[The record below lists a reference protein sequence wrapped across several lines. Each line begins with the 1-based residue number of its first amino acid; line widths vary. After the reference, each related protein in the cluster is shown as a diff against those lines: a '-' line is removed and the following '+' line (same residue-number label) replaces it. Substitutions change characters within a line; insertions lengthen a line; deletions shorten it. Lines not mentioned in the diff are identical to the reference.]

1 VAHEPWYTQMV
12 HGGSQMNFK
21 EFIKDYRVILLIVLL
36 VASIG
41 AISTLG
47 IQQGL
52 DLKGGSEIQLQ
63 LAQPVD
69 TGTMDKVTNVLDKRL
84 NAFGVSDVQV
94 RASGNQSVIIEIAG
108 VQPQDVA
115 KLVGTPGVF
124 IATIDNQTALNG
136 TDITTV
142 KPYSVTGNTWSVPFT
157 VTLQGAQTFA
167 KLADGKAGTPVNMY
181 LDGNL
186 VSSPEIGADLANGV
200 PSTDVQVSG
209 TENSSAQ
216 AQAQAKNI
224 QVVLESGALPVSVS
238 IVGINSVSADLGSQF
253 KTGAL
258 VAGFLALLVIAII
271 IFIRYR
277 TPVLVLPIM
286 ITSIAELI
294 LILGVASVTRWN
306 IDLAAIAGIIAAI
319 GTGVDDQIII
329 TDEVL
334 KKGIQTKRTIT
345 ALKFKINNAFFII
358 FASAA
363 TLIAAMLPLAY
374 VGFSRGATGIGL
386 LSGFAFT
393 TVVGVLIGIFITRP
407 VYAKFIVLLLG
418 KDKKED
424 KSEEASVREK
434 RTGKQPKKGK
444 KGKGKKGRKQ

>member
-1 VAHEPWYTQMV
+1 
-12 HGGSQMNFK
+12 MNFK

>member
-1 VAHEPWYTQMV
+1 
-12 HGGSQMNFK
+12 MNFK
-21 EFIKDYRVILLIVLL
+21 DFIKDYRVILLIVLL

-52 DLKGGSEIQLQ
+52 DLKGGSIIQLH
-63 LAQPVD
+63 LAQPVNTD
-69 TGTMDKVTNVLDKRL
+69 TMSKVTNVLDKRL

-94 RASGNQSVIIEIAG
+94 RASGNQDVIVEIAG
-108 VQPQDVA
+108 VKPQDVA
-115 KLVGTPGVF
+115 KVVGTPGVF
-124 IATIDNQTALNG
+124 VATIDNQTALNG
-136 TDITTV
+136 TDIVTV
-142 KPYSVTGNTWSVPFT
+142 KPYSVTGNTWNVPFT
-157 VTLQGAQTFA
+157 VTLQGAQNFA
-167 KLADGKAGTPVNMY
+167 KIANGKAGTPVNMY

-186 VSSPEIGADLANGV
+186 VSSPQIGADLANGV

-216 AQAQAKNI
+216 AQAQAKSI

-277 TPVLVLPIM
+277 TPVLVIPIM

-294 LILGVASVTRWN
+294 LILGVASVTHWN

-334 KKGIQTKRTIT
+334 KKGIRTKRTLT

-393 TVVGVLIGIFITRP
+393 TVIGVLIGIFITRP

-424 KSEEASVREK
+424 KQEQESVRE
-434 RTGKQPKKGK
+434 RRPGKQPKKAK
-444 KGKGKKGRKQ
+444 KGKKGRKQ

>member
-1 VAHEPWYTQMV
+1 
-12 HGGSQMNFK
+12 MNFK

-36 VASIG
+36 VGSIG

-52 DLKGGSEIQLQ
+52 DLKGGSLIQLQ

-69 TGTMDKVTNVLDKRL
+69 SDTMSKVTNVLDKRL

-94 RASGNQSVIIEIAG
+94 RASGNQSVIVEIAG

-115 KLVGTPGVF
+115 KVVGTPGVF
-124 IATIDNQTALNG
+124 VATINNQTALNG

-142 KPYSVTGNTWSVPFT
+142 KPYQVTGNTWEVPFT
-157 VTLQGAQTFA
+157 VTLSGAQTFA

-186 VSSPEIGADLANGV
+186 VSSPQIGADLANGV

-216 AQAQAKNI
+216 AQAQAKSI

-238 IVGINSVSADLGSQF
+238 IVGINSVSADLG
-253 KTGAL
+253 
-258 VAGFLALLVIAII
+258 GFLALLVIAII

-277 TPVLVLPIM
+277 TPVLVIPIM

-294 LILGVASVTRWN
+294 LILGVASVTHWN

-334 KKGIQTKRTIT
+334 KKGIQTKRTRT

-358 FASAA
+358 YASAA

-424 KSEEASVREK
+424 KQEQESVRK
-434 RTGKQPKKGK
+434 RRPGKQPKKGK

>member
-1 VAHEPWYTQMV
+1 
-12 HGGSQMNFK
+12 MNFT

-36 VASIG
+36 IGSIG

-52 DLKGGSEIQLQ
+52 DLKGGSIIQIH

-69 TGTMDKVTNVLDKRL
+69 SDTMSKVTNVLDKRL

-94 RASGNQSVIIEIAG
+94 RASGNQDVIVEIAG
-108 VQPQDVA
+108 VKPQDVA
-115 KLVGTPGVF
+115 KVVGTPGVF
-124 IATIDNQTALNG
+124 EAKINNQTALQG
-136 TDITTV
+136 TDIVTV
-142 KPYSVTGNTWSVPFT
+142 KPYQVTGNTWQVPFT
-157 VTLQGAQTFA
+157 VSVSGANKFA
-167 KLADGKAGTPVNMY
+167 QLANGKAGTPVQMY

-209 TENSSAQ
+209 TEQSA
-216 AQAQAKNI
+216 AAAAAQAKSI
-224 QVVLESGALPVSVS
+224 QIVLESGALPVQVS
-238 IVGINSVSADLGSQF
+238 IVGVDAVSAELGSQF

-258 VAGFLALLVIAII
+258 VAGLLALIVISVIIFVRYRSPLLVI
-271 IFIRYR
+271 
-277 TPVLVLPIM
+277 PIM
-286 ITSIAELI
+286 FTSIAELI
-294 LILGVASVTRWN
+294 LILGVASVTHWN
-306 IDLAAIAGIIAAI
+306 IDLAAIAGILAAI

-334 KKGIQTKRTIT
+334 KKGIQTKRTVT

-418 KDKKED
+418 KDKKEETVENKPG
-424 KSEEASVREK
+424 KSTK
-434 RTGKQPKKGK
+434 PGKKAKKGKKSKGK
-444 KGKGKKGRKQ
+444 KGKNK

>member
-1 VAHEPWYTQMV
+1 
-12 HGGSQMNFK
+12 MNFK

-52 DLKGGSEIQLQ
+52 DLKGGSIIQLH

-69 TGTMDKVTNVLDKRL
+69 TDTMSKVTNVLDKRL

-94 RASGNQSVIIEIAG
+94 RASGNQDVIVEIAG
-108 VQPQDVA
+108 VKPQDVA
-115 KLVGTPGVF
+115 KVVGTPGVF
-124 IATIDNQTALNG
+124 VATIDNQTALNG
-136 TDITTV
+136 TDIVTV
-142 KPYSVTGNTWSVPFT
+142 KPYQVTGNTWTVPFT
-157 VTLQGAQTFA
+157 VTLQGAQNFA
-167 KLADGKAGTPVNMY
+167 KIADGKAGTPVDMY

-186 VSSPEIGADLANGV
+186 VSSPQIGADLANGV

-216 AQAQAKNI
+216 AQAQAKSI

-258 VAGFLALLVIAII
+258 IAGFLALLVIAII

-277 TPVLVLPIM
+277 TPILVIPIM

-294 LILGVASVTRWN
+294 LILGVASVTHWN

-393 TVVGVLIGIFITRP
+393 TVIGVLIGIFITRP
-407 VYAKFIVLLLG
+407 VYAKFIVMLLG

-424 KSEEASVREK
+424 KNETVSVRE
-434 RTGKQPKKGK
+434 RRPGKQPKKGK

>member
-1 VAHEPWYTQMV
+1 
-12 HGGSQMNFK
+12 MNFK

-36 VASIG
+36 VGSIG

-63 LAQPVD
+63 LAHPVD
-69 TGTMDKVTNVLDKRL
+69 TDTMSKVTNVLDKRL
-84 NAFGVSDVQV
+84 NAFGVTDVQV
-94 RASGNQSVIIEIAG
+94 RASGNQSVIVEIAG

-115 KLVGTPGVF
+115 KVVGTPGVF
-124 IATIDNQTALNG
+124 VATIDNQTALNG
-136 TDITTV
+136 TDIVNV
-142 KPYSVTGNTWSVPFT
+142 KPYQVTGNTWEVPFT
-157 VTLQGAQTFA
+157 VTLSGAQNFA
-167 KLADGKAGTPVNMY
+167 KLANGKAGTPVNMY

-186 VSSPEIGADLANGV
+186 VSSPQIGADLANGV

-216 AQAQAKNI
+216 AQAQAKSI

-238 IVGINSVSADLGSQF
+238 IVGISSVSADLGSQF

-271 IFIRYR
+271 VFIRYR

-345 ALKFKINNAFFII
+345 ALKYKINNAFFII

-393 TVVGVLIGIFITRP
+393 TIVGVLIGIFITRP

-418 KDKKED
+418 KDRKEEKKE
-424 KSEEASVREK
+424 KESVNQR
-434 RTGKQPKKGK
+434 RPGKQPKKAK

>member
-1 VAHEPWYTQMV
+1 
-12 HGGSQMNFK
+12 MNFK

-36 VASIG
+36 IGSIG

-94 RASGNQSVIIEIAG
+94 RASGNQSVIVEIAG

-115 KLVGTPGVF
+115 KVVGTPGVF
-124 IATIDNQTALNG
+124 VATIDNQTALNG

-142 KPYSVTGNTWSVPFT
+142 KPYQVTGKTWEVPFT

-167 KLADGKAGTPVNMY
+167 KLANGKAGTPVNMY

-186 VSSPEIGADLANGV
+186 VSSPQIGADLANGV

-216 AQAQAKNI
+216 AQAQAKSI

-238 IVGINSVSADLGSQF
+238 IVGISSVSADLGSQF

-277 TPVLVLPIM
+277 TPILVIPIM

-294 LILGVASVTRWN
+294 LILGVASVTHWN

-418 KDKKED
+418 KDKKEN
-424 KSEEASVREK
+424 KEEIESVKTK
-434 RTGKQPKKGK
+434 RPGKQPKKGK